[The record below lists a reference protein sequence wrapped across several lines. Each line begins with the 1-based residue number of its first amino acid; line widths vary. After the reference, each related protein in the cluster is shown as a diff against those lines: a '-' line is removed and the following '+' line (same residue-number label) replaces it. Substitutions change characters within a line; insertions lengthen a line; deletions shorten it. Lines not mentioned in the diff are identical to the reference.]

1 LKKVM
6 AETAIRI
13 DKWLW
18 HARVT
23 KTRSL
28 AQKLVFAGKVRI
40 NREKS
45 VSPSRLVKVG
55 DVLTIT
61 LERAVC
67 VYEIMAI
74 GSRRGPYAQARELY
88 VDLAPPEPRAN
99 TVMPPEVPGKRPD
112 RRGRRALAE
121 LRGKNYLIR

>member
-1 LKKVM
+1 M
-6 AETAIRI
+6 AETAIRV

-23 KTRSL
+23 KSRSL
-28 AQKLVFAGKVRI
+28 AQKLVVAGKVRI

-45 VSPSRLVKVG
+45 VSPSKLVKVG

-67 VYEIMAI
+67 VYEILAI

-88 VDLAPPEPRAN
+88 LDHSTPEPRTGTAI
-99 TVMPPEVPGKRPD
+99 PPEAPGKRPD
-112 RRGRRALAE
+112 RRERRALAE
-121 LRGKNYLIR
+121 LRGKIT

>member
-1 LKKVM
+1 LKKAM
-6 AETAIRI
+6 AETAIRV

-28 AQKLVFAGKVRI
+28 AQKLVLAGKVRI
-40 NREKS
+40 NREKT
-45 VSPSRLVKVG
+45 VSPSKLVKVG

-61 LERAVC
+61 LERTVC
-67 VYEIMAI
+67 VYEIAAI
-74 GSRRGPYAQARELY
+74 GGRRGPYAQARELY
-88 VDLAPPEPRAN
+88 VDRSPPAPRIGM
-99 TVMPPEVPGKRPD
+99 VSPEVPAKRPD

-121 LRGKNYLIR
+121 LRGKIT